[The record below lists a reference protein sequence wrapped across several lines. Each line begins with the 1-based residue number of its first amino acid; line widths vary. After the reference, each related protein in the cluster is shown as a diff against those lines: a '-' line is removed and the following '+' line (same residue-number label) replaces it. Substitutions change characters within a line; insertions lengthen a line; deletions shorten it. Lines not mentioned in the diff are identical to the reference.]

1 MRRSRVPALI
11 LAYSASS
18 SLLLVINKLAIA
30 AIPAPSFI
38 LLCQLSSCALFIK
51 VLSAAGAVEC
61 EPLST
66 NKARQFAIIVVGFIA
81 TLYANVTALSYVPV
95 DTIICFR
102 ASMPLVIACIEYV
115 FMGRELPS
123 PRSWCALAGVFV
135 GVTAYTA
142 VDIHFSVTGYVWLTI
157 WYACAVAEMVFVKQ
171 VVDSVRVTTWSRSYY
186 QNVLSVAPLAVV
198 ALATNETARVTR
210 DSFTPTS
217 CAILMG
223 SCIAGLGMS
232 YYSFALRS
240 VISATSFSV
249 VGNVCKVVTILISCV
264 ALDQHASELKEGC
277 GGLGTLRAD
286 IITVFTFPPP
296 PHSPHQTPKARSR
309 CCAAC
314 RPVLLTSSLQ

>member
-1 MRRSRVPALI
+1 MRRSRVPPLI

-51 VLSAAGAVEC
+51 GLAAAGIVEC

-66 NKARQFAIIVVGFIA
+66 TKSKQFAVIVAGFIA

-102 ASMPLVIACIEYV
+102 ASMPLVIACIEYA

-123 PRSWCALAGVFV
+123 TRSWCALGGVFL
-135 GVTAYTA
+135 GVTAYAA
-142 VDIHFSVTGYVWLTI
+142 VDIHFSVRGYVWLAI

-171 VVDSVRVTTWSRSYY
+171 VVDSVRMTTWSRSYY
-186 QNVLSVAPLAVV
+186 QNVLSVVPLAAI
-198 ALATNETARVTR
+198 ALATNEADRVTR
-210 DSFTPTS
+210 NYFTPVS
-217 CAILMG
+217 FLILLA

-249 VGNVCKVVTILISCV
+249 VGNVCKVITILISCL
-264 ALDQHASELKEGC
+264 ALEQHASE
-277 GGLGTLRAD
+277 
-286 IITVFTFPPP
+286 
-296 PHSPHQTPKARSR
+296 
-309 CCAAC
+309 
-314 RPVLLTSSLQ
+314 